1 MKGIT
6 VNKLCAELGWTL
18 VHGDGEREIK
28 GGIYCCDLLSLVMGR
43 APADSLWITV
53 MGNVNSMAVAS
64 LADTACV
71 VLAEGIPLSEE
82 AKTGAEKGNVTVLQT
97 ELPVFEAALAAAGPL
112 GLAKPL

>member
-1 MKGIT
+1 MKTIT
-6 VNKLCAELGWTL
+6 VNALSEELGWSL
-18 VHGDGEREIK
+18 VHGDGEREIT

-71 VLAEGIPLSEE
+71 VLAEGIPLSQE

-97 ELPVFEAALAAAGPL
+97 KLPVFEAALAAATL
-112 GLAKPL
+112 LELTKPL